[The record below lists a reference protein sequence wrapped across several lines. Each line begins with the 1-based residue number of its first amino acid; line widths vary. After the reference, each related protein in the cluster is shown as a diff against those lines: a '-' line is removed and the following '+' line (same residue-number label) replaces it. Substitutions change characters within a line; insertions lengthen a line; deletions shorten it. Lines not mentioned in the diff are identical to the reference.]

1 MINKV
6 LTIISLVLLVGL
18 IIFAFL
24 WRLDHNKYNHAC
36 ERLTNAES
44 KIDIL
49 EQENKNLLEYN
60 LKREEE
66 LKQIEAEYKERL
78 DNIPKDNCGD
88 VKPSK
93 ELLTYLRKNR

>member
-6 LTIISLVLLVGL
+6 LTIISLVLFIGL

-24 WRLDHNKYNHAC
+24 WRLDHNKYNQTC
-36 ERLTNAES
+36 KMLTDAES

>member
-1 MINKV
+1 MNKI
-6 LTIISLVLLVGL
+6 LSTISIVFIVIS

-36 ERLTNAES
+36 EMLTEAES
-44 KIDIL
+44 KINIL
-49 EQENKNLLEYN
+49 EKENKNLLEYN

-78 DNIPKDNCGD
+78 DNIPADTCGD
-88 VKPSK
+88 TKPSK
-93 ELLTYLRKNR
+93 ELLLYLRKRK

>member
-6 LTIISLVLLVGL
+6 LTIISLVLFVGL
-18 IIFAFL
+18 LIFAFL

-36 ERLTNAES
+36 EMLTDAES
-44 KIDIL
+44 KINIL

-60 LKREEE
+60 LKREEK

-78 DNIPKDNCGD
+78 DNIPADTCGD
-88 VKPSK
+88 TKPSK
-93 ELLTYLRKNR
+93 ELLTYLHKRK

>member
-1 MINKV
+1 MNKI
-6 LTIISLVLLVGL
+6 LSTISVVFIVTN

-36 ERLTNAES
+36 EMLTEAES
-44 KIDIL
+44 KINIL
-49 EQENKNLLEYN
+49 EKENKNLLEYN

-78 DNIPKDNCGD
+78 DNIPADTCGD
-88 VKPSK
+88 TKPSK
-93 ELLTYLRKNR
+93 ELLLYLRKRK